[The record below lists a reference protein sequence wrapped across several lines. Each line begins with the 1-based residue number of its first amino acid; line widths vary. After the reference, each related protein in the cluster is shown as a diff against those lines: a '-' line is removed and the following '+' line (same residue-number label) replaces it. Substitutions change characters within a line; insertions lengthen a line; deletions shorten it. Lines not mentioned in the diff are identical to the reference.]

1 MHRLTNVARLL
12 AVGLVALVAVAAPAL
27 AGKPSASVSDPA
39 LRKELLDRMAKD
51 QAIRKELIEKGIQH
65 PDESVIERMQ
75 AIDASNLARMK
86 EIVREHGWPGPE
98 LVGRDGS
105 EAAFLLV
112 QHADLD
118 FQKQILPFVESAYK
132 GGELKGEDYAL
143 LLDRV
148 LVKQGKPQVYGT
160 QTRPLD
166 EWKDGEPA
174 LAPIEDEA
182 HVDERRAEVGLPPL
196 AEYLKLLKET
206 YLPAKPEP

>member
-1 MHRLTNVARLL
+1 MKIVRTLALGLISSFVA
-12 AVGLVALVAVAAPAL
+12 GAPAL
-27 AGKPSASVSDPA
+27 AIDPVRAVSKPA
-39 LRKELLDRMAKD
+39 LRQELLERVAKD
-51 QAIRKELIEKGIQH
+51 QAIRHELIAKGAEH
-65 PDESVIERMQ
+65 PDPAVLERMR

-112 QHADLD
+112 QHADLG
-118 FQKQILPFVESAYK
+118 FQEEMLPLVEAAYK
-132 GGELKGEDYAL
+132 RGELAGQDYAL

-148 LVKQGKPQVYGT
+148 RVGQGKPQVYGT
-160 QTRPLD
+160 QARPPS

-174 LAPIEDEA
+174 LEPIEDEA

-196 AEYLKLLKET
+196 AEYLKLLKTT
-206 YLPAKPEP
+206 YSPNH